1 MASKIKLYHDD
12 MFNILSNIE
21 SQNVDLLL
29 TDFSSVYIDFLL
41 TLKPVGFLFDD
52 IESYVSNRGFVF
64 ENYKE
69 YMPAVEI
76 NNLNSLLAFLDE
88 VFVND
93 IFEEKRLKL
102 QDLLHEKKKNFSL
115 NLFNELNERFSFL
128 R

>member
-1 MASKIKLYHDD
+1 
-12 MFNILSNIE
+12 
-21 SQNVDLLL
+21 
-29 TDFSSVYIDFLL
+29 
-41 TLKPVGFLFDD
+41 
-52 IESYVSNRGFVF
+52 
-64 ENYKE
+64 
-69 YMPAVEI
+69 MPAVEI